1 MRHWLYNIFYLT
13 IKEFR
18 SLFSDP
24 VLLGLIVYI
33 FTFGIWTSV
42 SATSTELKN
51 AAVAIVDND
60 QSALSKQLKDSLL
73 APRFKPPVDIH
84 AEEVDRGMDTGKY
97 TFVLDIPPNYQADLL
112 AGFNPKVQLLVDAT
126 AMTQA
131 AIGTS
136 YIQFIF
142 AEEIQKFFHL
152 NQITQ
157 APPLQANIQS
167 LYNPNHTSYWF
178 MGIMQVVGYI
188 SLITL
193 LLTGAAVI
201 REKERGTIEHLLVMP
216 VSSSEI
222 AVAKIIANGT
232 IILTISILSLYFVVH
247 IGLQVPIHY
256 DAIPLFALGVITFL
270 FSIASLGILLAII
283 APSMPQFG
291 LLCIPIYVVMY
302 MLSGIASPLDNMPDT
317 MRMIT
322 QFSPQTILSTFSQEV
337 LFKQAPLSMVK
348 IHLFKMLG
356 MGIVFLGIAL
366 AQFKSMLSRQ
376 G

>member
-13 IKEFR
+13 AKEFR

-60 QSALSKQLKDSLL
+60 KSALSKQLKDSLL
-73 APRFKPPVDIH
+73 EPRFKPPVEISVN
-84 AEEVDRGMDTGKY
+84 EIDRGMDTGKY

-112 AGFNPKVQLLVDAT
+112 AGFNPKVQLLIDAT

-131 AIGTS
+131 AIGAS
-136 YIQFIF
+136 YIQYIF
-142 AEEIQKFFHL
+142 AEEIQKFFRL
-152 NQITQ
+152 NTQ
-157 APPLQANIQS
+157 QTAPIQANIQA
-167 LYNPNHTSYWF
+167 LYNPNHSSYWF

-201 REKERGTIEHLLVMP
+201 REKERGTMEHLLVMP

-222 AVAKIIANGT
+222 ALAKIIANGT

-247 IGLQVPIHY
+247 IGLQVPLHY
-256 DAIPLFALGVITFL
+256 ESIPIFALGVISFL
-270 FSIASLGILLAII
+270 FSVASLGILLAII

-356 MGIVFLGIAL
+356 MGIIFLGIAL

>member
-1 MRHWLYNIFYLT
+1 MRHWLYNILYLT
-13 IKEFR
+13 AKEFR

-33 FTFGIWTSV
+33 FTLGIWTSV

-60 QSALSKQLKDSLL
+60 NSALSKQLKDSLL
-73 APRFKPPVDIH
+73 APRFKPPVDIT
-84 AEEVDRGMDTGKY
+84 AQEIDRGMDTGKY

-112 AGFNPKVQLLVDAT
+112 AGFNPKVQLLIDAT

-131 AIGTS
+131 AIGAS
-136 YIQFIF
+136 YIQYIF
-142 AEEIQKFFHL
+142 AEEIQKFFHQ
-152 NQITQ
+152 NTSQM
-157 APPLQANIQS
+157 APLKANIQA

-178 MGIMQVVGYI
+178 MGVMQVVGYI

-201 REKERGTIEHLLVMP
+201 REKERGTMEHLLVMP

-222 AVAKIIANGT
+222 ALAKIIANGT
-232 IILTISILSLYFVVH
+232 IILIISILSLYFVVH
-247 IGLQVPIHY
+247 IGLQVPLHY
-256 DAIPLFALGVITFL
+256 ASIPIFALGVISFL

-356 MGIVFLGIAL
+356 MGVIFLGIAL

>member
-1 MRHWLYNIFYLT
+1 
-13 IKEFR
+13 
-18 SLFSDP
+18 
-24 VLLGLIVYI
+24 
-33 FTFGIWTSV
+33 
-42 SATSTELKN
+42 
-51 AAVAIVDND
+51 
-60 QSALSKQLKDSLL
+60 
-73 APRFKPPVDIH
+73 
-84 AEEVDRGMDTGKY
+84 
-97 TFVLDIPPNYQADLL
+97 
-112 AGFNPKVQLLVDAT
+112 
-126 AMTQA
+126 
-131 AIGTS
+131 
-136 YIQFIF
+136 
-142 AEEIQKFFHL
+142 
-152 NQITQ
+152 
-157 APPLQANIQS
+157 
-167 LYNPNHTSYWF
+167 
-178 MGIMQVVGYI
+178 
-188 SLITL
+188 

-201 REKERGTIEHLLVMP
+201 REKERGTMEHLLVMP

-222 AVAKIIANGT
+222 ALAKIIANGT

-247 IGLQVPIHY
+247 IGLQVPLHY
-256 DAIPLFALGVITFL
+256 ESIPIFALGVISFL

-356 MGIVFLGIAL
+356 MGIIFLGIAL

>member
-13 IKEFR
+13 AKEFR

-60 QSALSKQLKDSLL
+60 KSALSKQLKDSLL
-73 APRFKPPVDIH
+73 EPRFKPPVEISVN
-84 AEEVDRGMDTGKY
+84 EIDRGMDTGKY

-112 AGFNPKVQLLVDAT
+112 AGFNPKVQLLIDAT

-131 AIGTS
+131 AIGAS
-136 YIQFIF
+136 YIQYIF
-142 AEEIQKFFHL
+142 AEEIQKFFRL
-152 NQITQ
+152 NTQ
-157 APPLQANIQS
+157 QTAPIKANIQA
-167 LYNPNHTSYWF
+167 LYNPNHSSYWF

-201 REKERGTIEHLLVMP
+201 REKERGTMEHLLVMP

-222 AVAKIIANGT
+222 ALAKIIANGT

-247 IGLQVPIHY
+247 IGLQVPLHY
-256 DAIPLFALGVITFL
+256 ESIPIFALGVISFL

-356 MGIVFLGIAL
+356 MGIIFLGIAL

>member
-13 IKEFR
+13 AKEFR

-60 QSALSKQLKDSLL
+60 KSALSKQLKDSLL
-73 APRFKPPVDIH
+73 EPRFKPPVEISVN
-84 AEEVDRGMDTGKY
+84 EIDRGMDTGKY

-112 AGFNPKVQLLVDAT
+112 AGFNPKVQLLIDAT

-131 AIGTS
+131 AIGAS
-136 YIQFIF
+136 YIQYIF
-142 AEEIQKFFHL
+142 AEEIQKFFRL
-152 NQITQ
+152 NTQ
-157 APPLQANIQS
+157 QTAPIQANIQA
-167 LYNPNHTSYWF
+167 LYNPNHSSYWF

-201 REKERGTIEHLLVMP
+201 REKERGTMEHLLVMP

-222 AVAKIIANGT
+222 ALAKIIANGT

-247 IGLQVPIHY
+247 IGLQVPLHY
-256 DAIPLFALGVITFL
+256 ESIPIFALGVISFL

-302 MLSGIASPLDNMPDT
+302 MLSGIASPLDNIPDT

-356 MGIVFLGIAL
+356 MGIIFLGIAL

>member
-13 IKEFR
+13 AKEFR

-60 QSALSKQLKDSLL
+60 KSALSKQLKDSLL
-73 APRFKPPVDIH
+73 EPRFKPPVEISVN
-84 AEEVDRGMDTGKY
+84 EIDRGMDTGKY

-112 AGFNPKVQLLVDAT
+112 AGFNPKVQLLIDAT

-131 AIGTS
+131 AIGAS
-136 YIQFIF
+136 YIQYIF
-142 AEEIQKFFHL
+142 AEEIQKFSRL
-152 NQITQ
+152 NTQ
-157 APPLQANIQS
+157 QTAPIKANIQA
-167 LYNPNHTSYWF
+167 LYNPNHSSYWF

-201 REKERGTIEHLLVMP
+201 REKERGTMEHLLVMP

-222 AVAKIIANGT
+222 ALAKIIANGT

-247 IGLQVPIHY
+247 IGLQVPLHY
-256 DAIPLFALGVITFL
+256 ESIPIFALGVISFL

-356 MGIVFLGIAL
+356 MGIIFLGIAL

>member
-13 IKEFR
+13 AKEFR

-60 QSALSKQLKDSLL
+60 KSALSKQLKDSLL
-73 APRFKPPVDIH
+73 EPRFKPPVEISVN
-84 AEEVDRGMDTGKY
+84 EIDRGMDTGKY

-112 AGFNPKVQLLVDAT
+112 AGFNPKVQLLIDAT

-131 AIGTS
+131 AIGAS
-136 YIQFIF
+136 YIQYIF
-142 AEEIQKFFHL
+142 AEEIQKFFRL
-152 NQITQ
+152 NTQ
-157 APPLQANIQS
+157 QTAPLQANIQA
-167 LYNPNHTSYWF
+167 LYNPNHSSYWF

-201 REKERGTIEHLLVMP
+201 REKERGTMEHLLVMP

-222 AVAKIIANGT
+222 ALAKIIANGT

-247 IGLQVPIHY
+247 IGLQVPLHY
-256 DAIPLFALGVITFL
+256 ESIPIFALGVISFL

-356 MGIVFLGIAL
+356 MGIIFLGIAL

>member
-13 IKEFR
+13 AKEFR

-60 QSALSKQLKDSLL
+60 KSALSKQLKDSLL
-73 APRFKPPVDIH
+73 EPRFKPPVEISVN
-84 AEEVDRGMDTGKY
+84 EIDRGMDTGKY

-112 AGFNPKVQLLVDAT
+112 AGFNPKVQLLIDAT

-131 AIGTS
+131 AIGAS
-136 YIQFIF
+136 YIQYIF
-142 AEEIQKFFHL
+142 AEEIQKFFRL
-152 NQITQ
+152 NTQ
-157 APPLQANIQS
+157 QTAPIQANIQA
-167 LYNPNHTSYWF
+167 LYNPNHSSYWF

-201 REKERGTIEHLLVMP
+201 REKERGTMEHLLVMP

-222 AVAKIIANGT
+222 ALAKIIANGT

-247 IGLQVPIHY
+247 IGLQVPLHY
-256 DAIPLFALGVITFL
+256 ESIPIFALGVISFL

-356 MGIVFLGIAL
+356 MGIIFLGIAL